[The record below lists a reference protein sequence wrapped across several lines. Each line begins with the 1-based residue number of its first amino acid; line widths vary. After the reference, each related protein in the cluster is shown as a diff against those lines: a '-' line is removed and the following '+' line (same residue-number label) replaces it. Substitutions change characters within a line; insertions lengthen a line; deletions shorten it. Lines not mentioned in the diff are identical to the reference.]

1 MADAA
6 NSAGDLLIDAVV
18 FYTIKEARKKAT
30 PERPWGRGKIEPL
43 GALTIGG
50 VLLATG
56 GGKMLYNI
64 IFVPALSFLT
74 CSGAPCPALF
84 CSVLCYTVLFC
95 SVLACSGVFCA
106 WLIDF
111 IFLKARTDTYTQ
123 AHTRIT
129 LQTRTY
135 TRTHPDAHTH

>member
-64 IFVPALSFLT
+64 IFLPVLSYLFWCALL
-74 CSGAPCPALF
+74 
-84 CSVLCYTVLFC
+84 CSVLPCSVLFC
-95 SVLACSGVFCA
+95 TVLVCSALYWCVLCLVA
-106 WLIDF
+106 
-111 IFLKARTDTYTQ
+111 
-123 AHTRIT
+123 
-129 LQTRTY
+129 
-135 TRTHPDAHTH
+135 

>member
-1 MADAA
+1 MSHIITLSLHLFCQSCEICSIIRGTILLFYTEIVLLLNYLPQIFRCHLFFSFLFFTFALSPYSLALSVGLMADAA

-56 GGKMLYNI
+56 GGN
-64 IFVPALSFLT
+64 
-74 CSGAPCPALF
+74 
-84 CSVLCYTVLFC
+84 
-95 SVLACSGVFCA
+95 
-106 WLIDF
+106 
-111 IFLKARTDTYTQ
+111 
-123 AHTRIT
+123 
-129 LQTRTY
+129 
-135 TRTHPDAHTH
+135 

>member
-56 GGKMLYNI
+56 GGKERGYIVVHVTEGCIYHMYG
-64 IFVPALSFLT
+64 FT
-74 CSGAPCPALF
+74 WDKDRGA
-84 CSVLCYTVLFC
+84 SE
-95 SVLACSGVFCA
+95 
-106 WLIDF
+106 
-111 IFLKARTDTYTQ
+111 
-123 AHTRIT
+123 
-129 LQTRTY
+129 
-135 TRTHPDAHTH
+135 

>member
-56 GGKMLYNI
+56 GGKRR
-64 IFVPALSFLT
+64 
-74 CSGAPCPALF
+74 GR
-84 CSVLCYTVLFC
+84 
-95 SVLACSGVFCA
+95 GGRRERRRRREEE
-106 WLIDF
+106 
-111 IFLKARTDTYTQ
+111 K
-123 AHTRIT
+123 
-129 LQTRTY
+129 
-135 TRTHPDAHTH
+135 

>member
-56 GGKMLYNI
+56 GGKRERERER
-64 IFVPALSFLT
+64 
-74 CSGAPCPALF
+74 GQEREEREEEE
-84 CSVLCYTVLFC
+84 
-95 SVLACSGVFCA
+95 GEGE
-106 WLIDF
+106 
-111 IFLKARTDTYTQ
+111 
-123 AHTRIT
+123 
-129 LQTRTY
+129 
-135 TRTHPDAHTH
+135 

>member
-1 MADAA
+1 MHYDKKYYYFYICTISFILVKCLSSFYLEFIPFLNFFTYLLFFLIFLFISVPFNFQFFSVSFVSFTFSSAFFLLTGLMADAA

-56 GGKMLYNI
+56 GGN
-64 IFVPALSFLT
+64 
-74 CSGAPCPALF
+74 
-84 CSVLCYTVLFC
+84 
-95 SVLACSGVFCA
+95 
-106 WLIDF
+106 
-111 IFLKARTDTYTQ
+111 
-123 AHTRIT
+123 
-129 LQTRTY
+129 
-135 TRTHPDAHTH
+135 

>member
-30 PERPWGRGKIEPL
+30 PENPWGRGKIEPL

-56 GGKMLYNI
+56 GGK
-64 IFVPALSFLT
+64 
-74 CSGAPCPALF
+74 
-84 CSVLCYTVLFC
+84 SVEG
-95 SVLACSGVFCA
+95 S
-106 WLIDF
+106 D
-111 IFLKARTDTYTQ
+111 KNQ
-123 AHTRIT
+123 E
-129 LQTRTY
+129 
-135 TRTHPDAHTH
+135 